1 MIERTSRKGAVEA
14 AASDGDNAKVEQD
27 HSSDLSR
34 LDAAY
39 LDLKSRIMT
48 GQYLPNQRLIEAE
61 LTSALGVSRATV
73 RAVLVRLQNDRI
85 VDVEAKR
92 GARVRAVTLEE
103 ALRILDIREVLE
115 GLAASLAAKNGTS
128 AQFGELEKIL
138 IAMEKSWL
146 LEDFAG
152 HAALNGRFHQAIMT
166 AANHDVLKELL
177 DALHFPLIRYRFR
190 IAFIP
195 GRKKKSIAEHRKI
208 YECLIKRD
216 AAAAERAMRK
226 HIAEVRT
233 DLARAKDVMSL

>member
-1 MIERTSRKGAVEA
+1 MSRSPWTTMIERTSRKGAVEA

-48 GQYLPNQRLIEAE
+48 G
-61 LTSALGVSRATV
+61 
-73 RAVLVRLQNDRI
+73 
-85 VDVEAKR
+85 
-92 GARVRAVTLEE
+92 
-103 ALRILDIREVLE
+103 
-115 GLAASLAAKNGTS
+115 
-128 AQFGELEKIL
+128 
-138 IAMEKSWL
+138 
-146 LEDFAG
+146 
-152 HAALNGRFHQAIMT
+152 
-166 AANHDVLKELL
+166 ANHDVLKELL